1 MDQFNRRKPTHV
13 LYHSEGQWRCHAYHT
28 CFSVGLFIIAG
39 YNKLTALDG
48 TADYFASIGLPMPI
62 VTAVVVGLIE
72 FVGGLAILFGFK
84 TRIAAVIVGLFTLGA
99 TLVAHMDFAE
109 GMNLLIAQKN
119 LAIAGGLFLLFLH
132 GAGSLSIDARRG

>member
-1 MDQFNRRKPTHV
+1 MSSITPKANGAATLIIRVF
-13 LYHSEGQWRCHAYHT
+13 L
-28 CFSVGLFIIAG
+28 SVLFIIAG

-62 VTAVVVGLIE
+62 VTALVVGLIE